1 MSYSNSIIFGPIPS
15 RRFGISLGVDLSPT
29 HKQCNFDCLYCEL
42 EPAKTVSEMNTY
54 PEVATII
61 NEIEKSFSKHGKID
75 VITLTANGEPT
86 MYEAFD
92 DLIEAIQALPQ
103 KAKLLV
109 LSNAALIDDKQ
120 MQKSLAKIDSV
131 KLSLDAVSPE
141 VFKKIDR
148 PHESIK
154 IENIKSGILEFAQAY
169 QGELIIE
176 ILFVSGIN
184 DTPEEIR
191 LLNEYLLGL
200 NPLRID
206 IGTIDRPPAYGVT
219 AISNKRLDEIAKS
232 FDKSL
237 TIAVSHRKTQEIAQ
251 SRYTED
257 EILLTLDKRP
267 LTPTDI
273 SLLFDIGSQESFSR
287 LLKEDKVLLVNENSE
302 QFYILKK
309 NFNKKRQKS

>member
-1 MSYSNSIIFGPIPS
+1 MSLYIFGPIHS
-15 RRFGISLGVDLSPT
+15 RRFGSSLGIDLSPVE
-29 HKQCNFDCLYCEL
+29 KRCNFDCLYCEL
-42 EPAKTVSEMNTY
+42 APKEAMVSSDANFLVEDVISELKEALVNH
-54 PEVATII
+54 PD
-61 NEIEKSFSKHGKID
+61 ID

-86 MYEAFD
+86 MYQSFD
-92 DLIEAIQALPQ
+92 DLIEAIQALPH

-109 LSNAALIDDKQ
+109 LSNAALIDDKS

-148 PHESIK
+148 PHDSIK
-154 IENIKSGILEFAQAY
+154 IENIKAGILDFSKDY

-176 ILFVSGIN
+176 ILFVAGIN

-191 LLNEYLLGL
+191 LLNEYLLLL

-219 AISNKRLDEIAKS
+219 AISNDKLDEIAKS

-237 TIAVSHRKTQEIAQ
+237 TIAVSHRKIQEIAQ

-273 SLLFDIGSQESFSR
+273 SLLFDLSSQEALSK
-287 LLKEDKVLLVNENSE
+287 LLKEDKVVLVSENSE

>member
-1 MSYSNSIIFGPIPS
+1 MSLYIFGPIHS
-15 RRFGISLGVDLSPT
+15 RRFGSSLGIDLSPVE
-29 HKQCNFDCLYCEL
+29 KRCNFDCLYCEL
-42 EPAKTVSEMNTY
+42 APKEAMLTSDANFSVEDVVT
-54 PEVATII
+54 ELEEALI
-61 NEIEKSFSKHGKID
+61 NHPDID

-92 DLIEAIQALPQ
+92 SLIDKIQALPH

-109 LSNAALIDDKQ
+109 LSNAALIDDKV

-154 IENIKSGILEFAQAY
+154 IENIKSGILDFAQYY

-184 DTPEEIR
+184 DTEEEIG
-191 LLNEYLLGL
+191 LLNDYLLKL
-200 NPLRID
+200 MPLRID
-206 IGTIDRPPAYGVT
+206 IGTVDRPPAYGVS
-219 AISNKRLDEIAKS
+219 AVSNQRLDEIFKK

-237 TIAVSHRKTQEIAQ
+237 NIAVAHRKVETIVASTYSQE
-251 SRYTED
+251 

-273 SLLFDIGSQESFSR
+273 SLLFDISSQERLSR
-287 LLKEDKVLLVNENSE
+287 LIIEEKVMLINENFE

-309 NFNKKRQKS
+309 NFNKKRKKS